1 VQIQSQTVSNGLVAT
16 HTWPH
21 LKLDFLQPE
30 KIRDIHRRTP
40 NDPDYDPRT
49 LYIPTDF
56 LNNQTPVGKI
66 LVLNTLL
73 FINIDYLF

>member
-1 VQIQSQTVSNGLVAT
+1 M
-16 HTWPH
+16 
-21 LKLDFLQPE
+21 
-30 KIRDIHRRTP
+30 P

-49 LYIPTDF
+49 LYVPTDF